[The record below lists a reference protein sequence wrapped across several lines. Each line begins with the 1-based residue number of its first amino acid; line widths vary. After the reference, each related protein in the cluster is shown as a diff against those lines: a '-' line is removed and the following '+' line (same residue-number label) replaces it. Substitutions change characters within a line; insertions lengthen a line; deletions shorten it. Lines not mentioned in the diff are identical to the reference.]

1 MISSS
6 KKTFDFLLNNIIIFF
21 SLQYCKYYMV
31 KFCPHDLFVNTR
43 ADLGVCPKVHD
54 DEVKD
59 LFERAESSYKKAQYV
74 EEFLRFCRHMIS
86 DVESKTHFMNIEV
99 NSCIVLNIT

>member
-1 MISSS
+1 
-6 KKTFDFLLNNIIIFF
+6 
-21 SLQYCKYYMV
+21 MV

-59 LFERAESSYKKAQYV
+59 LFEKAEISYKKSQYV
-74 EEFLRFCRHMIS
+74 EEFLRFCRHMIN
-86 DVESKTHFMNIEV
+86 DVESKYI
-99 NSCIVLNIT
+99 

>member
-1 MISSS
+1 
-6 KKTFDFLLNNIIIFF
+6 
-21 SLQYCKYYMV
+21 MV

-59 LFERAESSYKKAQYV
+59 LFEKAESSYKKAQYV
-74 EEFLRFCRHMIS
+74 EEFLRFCRHMIN
-86 DVESKTHFMNIEV
+86 DVESKFFLLSLVLKIKLLTM
-99 NSCIVLNIT
+99 SCGRQFFTFCNYLILSWHHGVPELTQLC

>member
-1 MISSS
+1 
-6 KKTFDFLLNNIIIFF
+6 
-21 SLQYCKYYMV
+21 MV

-74 EEFLRFCRHMIS
+74 EEFLRFCRHMIN
-86 DVESKTHFMNIEV
+86 DVESKLFHKILFALLTYQNEV
-99 NSCIVLNIT
+99 